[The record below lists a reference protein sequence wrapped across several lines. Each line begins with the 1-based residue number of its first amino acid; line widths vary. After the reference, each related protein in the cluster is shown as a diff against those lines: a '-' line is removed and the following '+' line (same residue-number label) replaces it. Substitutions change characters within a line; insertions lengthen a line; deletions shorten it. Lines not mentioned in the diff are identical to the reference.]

1 MAKKLSGRALA
12 ERLIPN
18 RLHKTQ
24 FDADCNLNIRYPFD
38 DDDQM
43 TLSFNEIVEMLEQA
57 HHLGHHDFFQHQ
69 PSNIYQQPGNAHNQS
84 SSLLSQRLSANQQ
97 HRRTAIANWK
107 VRMAKLIKK
116 AS

>member
-24 FDADCNLNIRYPFD
+24 FDTDCNLNIRYPFD

-57 HHLGHHDFFQHQ
+57 HQLGHHDFFQHQ
-69 PSNIYQQPGNAHNQS
+69 PSN
-84 SSLLSQRLSANQQ
+84 LVTQRLSANQQ
-97 HRRTAIANWK
+97 HRRTEIANWK
-107 VRMAKLIKK
+107 ARMAKLMKK